1 MRVALVHNPSTSPSE
16 EEDVSQ
22 LLARAVLGALE
33 SHRVGRRG
41 WDLVRAL
48 LEEEEG
54 GGGKATIEDVL
65 RVAGSVEVRHG

>member
-1 MRVALVHNPSTSPSE
+1 
-16 EEDVSQ
+16 
-22 LLARAVLGALE
+22 VLGALE

-65 RVAGSVEVRHG
+65 RVAGSVEVRHS